1 MTRQECVIRIAKIN
15 KVFGELKY
23 RIDIGAIPDLAAYAF
38 QLLMVNDWTADIQQY
53 ISQEFS
59 PTLARQIVSIGYT
72 EEIEKFLREHN
83 TGMAPAYATALEE
96 SVKKVRSLMGLCRHS
111 LNKEKGQ
118 YSDLIEP
125 LANEQTVALMQ
136 RAVDAGLLD
145 IHFQPSS
152 KATTLQL
159 RVIAFA
165 VSSMCKLPH
174 MYAPF
179 EKQWENNIKSR
190 ISTCNIPKR
199 NVDQLNY
206 AMELYPEV
214 DFKPLFEPTQD
225 ISAFYTPQDRDDI
238 IRLYKSLLKYGYIS
252 PETTLKTFEG
262 IFDKNKFVKPVV
274 WIKGQRQLAYF
285 IYLAFGKFNKKKLW
299 KKGEKFF
306 RVNGQVP
313 HVDSLTSGYSWLKR
327 AGWLDRFD
335 IKLKAICESFYH
347 VERENHPQKR
357 NDERLIHISKN
368 VFYSNKSR
376 KTKQA
381 VYSALIKGGYISPDT
396 TSAIFMGIFDETK
409 FTRPVL
415 WKKSQT
421 SLMYFVYLTFR
432 TDNPFD
438 FWTKCANCFQ
448 IQDGKPINRESL
460 RSNFRPLINKGK
472 LGTYDIELKRIAD
485 EYNGCTK
492 KKATASDEMATA
504 YIT

>member
-111 LNKEKGQ
+111 LNKEKGL

-179 EKQWENNIKSR
+179 EN
-190 ISTCNIPKR
+190 
-199 NVDQLNY
+199 
-206 AMELYPEV
+206 
-214 DFKPLFEPTQD
+214 
-225 ISAFYTPQDRDDI
+225 
-238 IRLYKSLLKYGYIS
+238 
-252 PETTLKTFEG
+252 
-262 IFDKNKFVKPVV
+262 
-274 WIKGQRQLAYF
+274 
-285 IYLAFGKFNKKKLW
+285 
-299 KKGEKFF
+299 
-306 RVNGQVP
+306 
-313 HVDSLTSGYSWLKR
+313 
-327 AGWLDRFD
+327 
-335 IKLKAICESFYH
+335 
-347 VERENHPQKR
+347 
-357 NDERLIHISKN
+357 
-368 VFYSNKSR
+368 
-376 KTKQA
+376 
-381 VYSALIKGGYISPDT
+381 
-396 TSAIFMGIFDETK
+396 
-409 FTRPVL
+409 
-415 WKKSQT
+415 
-421 SLMYFVYLTFR
+421 
-432 TDNPFD
+432 
-438 FWTKCANCFQ
+438 
-448 IQDGKPINRESL
+448 
-460 RSNFRPLINKGK
+460 
-472 LGTYDIELKRIAD
+472 
-485 EYNGCTK
+485 
-492 KKATASDEMATA
+492 
-504 YIT
+504 

>member
-1 MTRQECVIRIAKIN
+1 MN
-15 KVFGELKY
+15 
-23 RIDIGAIPDLAAYAF
+23 
-38 QLLMVNDWTADIQQY
+38 
-53 ISQEFS
+53 
-59 PTLARQIVSIGYT
+59 IGYT

-252 PETTLKTFEG
+252 LK
-262 IFDKNKFVKPVV
+262 
-274 WIKGQRQLAYF
+274 
-285 IYLAFGKFNKKKLW
+285 
-299 KKGEKFF
+299 
-306 RVNGQVP
+306 P
-313 HVDSLTSGYSWLKR
+313 H
-327 AGWLDRFD
+327 
-335 IKLKAICESFYH
+335 
-347 VERENHPQKR
+347 
-357 NDERLIHISKN
+357 
-368 VFYSNKSR
+368 
-376 KTKQA
+376 
-381 VYSALIKGGYISPDT
+381 
-396 TSAIFMGIFDETK
+396 
-409 FTRPVL
+409 
-415 WKKSQT
+415 
-421 SLMYFVYLTFR
+421 
-432 TDNPFD
+432 
-438 FWTKCANCFQ
+438 
-448 IQDGKPINRESL
+448 
-460 RSNFRPLINKGK
+460 
-472 LGTYDIELKRIAD
+472 
-485 EYNGCTK
+485 
-492 KKATASDEMATA
+492 
-504 YIT
+504 